1 MHTAVKSLV
10 LAARQHGIDLT
21 AERLIHDHA
30 LTAEEPAAAELVSI
44 ARASGLKAR
53 AVSLGWDGLARA
65 GHAFPFLI
73 RLSAGKYVVV
83 AGFAKGR
90 DGGPDKAMLVDPEAA
105 TPALIPVGQADLAA
119 RWDGQAILLKK
130 HHALADEDQPFG
142 LRWFAPEVIRQK
154 VSFTEIALVA
164 VVLQLLA
171 LLVPI
176 YMQIIFDKVVS
187 NQATNTLYVVTAG
200 VVVALV
206 FNAVLGYLR
215 GLLLL
220 YATSRIDVRVTTKV
234 FSRLMDLPI
243 AFFQKSSAGAL
254 AKNVQQTG
262 RIREFL
268 TGRLFLTL
276 LDTASLVVLI
286 PILMSYSLAMTAVVV
301 VFSLLIAA
309 IMALVAGPYKRKLSA
324 LYEAEGERQSLLT
337 EAIAGMETVKALAL
351 EPVKRRQWDEKSAR
365 AISTQFSVGTMSE
378 ASKAIS
384 GLLQQLM
391 SVAMIFVGVHLVFAG
406 EITMGALVAFNM
418 LAARVS
424 GPLVAL
430 VGLIQEFQQTLLSVD
445 KLAGVMNRKP
455 ERARAGGLTP
465 EIVGHVQFENVDFRY
480 AADGPLVLNGMN
492 FTLAAGQVV
501 GVVGRSGSGKSTLTR
516 LVQGLYAPQGGIVR
530 VDGIDMRELDLAH
543 LRLNIGVVPQHS
555 FLFRG
560 TVRENI
566 AVTRPD
572 AAFSDVVRA
581 ARLAGAAE
589 FIERLPQTY
598 DTMLEENASNLS
610 GGQKQRLAIAR
621 ALLRQPRILIF
632 DEATSALD
640 PESEAIIQAN
650 LGQIAAGR
658 TVIMVSHRL
667 SMLVHADTILMVE
680 DGRLVDAAPHSEL
693 VRRCDPYRQLW
704 YQQNPHLA
712 AAQAEVPA

>member
-1 MHTAVKSLV
+1 VHTAVKSLV

-30 LTAEEPAAAELVSI
+30 LTAEEPAPAELVKI
-44 ARASGLKAR
+44 ARDSGFR
-53 AVSLGWDGLARA
+53 AKTVKLGWEGLAQA
-65 GHAFPFLI
+65 GHAIPFLI
-73 RLSAGKYVVV
+73 RLRTGNYVVV
-83 AGFAKGR
+83 AGFAKGK
-90 DGGPDKAMLVDPEAA
+90 DGAPDKVMLVDPDAS
-105 TPALIPVGQADLAA
+105 TPNLIPVGRADLEA
-119 RWDGQAILLKK
+119 RWDGAAILLKK
-130 HHALADEDQPFG
+130 HFDLADEDQPFG

-154 VSFTEIALVA
+154 ISFSEIALVA

-176 YMQIIFDKVVS
+176 YMQIIFDKVVA
-187 NQATNTLYVVTAG
+187 NQAYNTLYVITAG
-200 VVVALV
+200 VALALV

-234 FSRLMDLPI
+234 FRRLMELPI
-243 AFFQKSSAGAL
+243 GYFQKTSAGAL
-254 AKNVQQTG
+254 AKNIQQTG

-276 LDTASLVVLI
+276 LDTASLIVLL

-301 VFSLLIAA
+301 VFSVLIAGV
-309 IMALVAGPYKRKLSA
+309 MALVARPYKRKLSS

-351 EPVKRRQWDEKSAR
+351 EPIKRRQWDEKSAR

-378 ASKAIS
+378 TSKAIS

-391 SVAMIFVGVHLVFAG
+391 SVAMIFTGVHLVFSG
-406 EITMGALVAFNM
+406 DISMGALVAFNM

-430 VGLIQEFQQTLLSVD
+430 VGLVQEFQQTLLSVD

-455 ERARAGGLTP
+455 ERARAGGLVP
-465 EIVGHVQFENVDFRY
+465 EILGQVEFENVDFRY
-480 AADGPLVLNGMN
+480 AADGPLVLNGMS
-492 FTLAAGQVV
+492 FTLNAGQVV

-516 LVQGLYAPQGGIVR
+516 LIQGLFAPQGGIVR
-530 VDGIDMRELDLAH
+530 IDGIDIRELDLAH

-560 TVRENI
+560 SVRENI
-566 AVTRPD
+566 AITRPD

-581 ARLAGAAE
+581 ARLAGATE

-598 DTMLEENASNLS
+598 DTLLEENAANLS

-621 ALLRQPRILIF
+621 ALLRQPRVLIF

-640 PESEAIIQAN
+640 PESEAIIQSN

-667 SMLVHADTILMVE
+667 SMLVNADTILVVE
-680 DGRLVDAAPHSEL
+680 DGKLIDSGPHAAL
-693 VRRCDPYRQLW
+693 LQRCAPYRQLW
-704 YQQNPHLA
+704 LQQNGHLA
-712 AAQAEVPA
+712 AGAEVPA